1 MQNYEIEIKSLLGSR
16 KKADELKNR
25 LNKLFP
31 SIKTLGLHGQR
42 NHYFNEPKD
51 LFVIERIIC
60 TLISTKKQKELLKLT
75 AKIKSDISIRTRD
88 ADGKV
93 LFIIKA
99 SIGDDSSAN
108 GVSRIEFEEPV
119 NLSLEALDKKLL
131 NAGLSYQAKW
141 SRERETYNV
150 GGACI
155 TIDKN
160 AGYGYLAEF
169 EKIVKDKKN
178 TEPARKELYALMTD
192 LECEELQQSRL
203 ERMFKYYNEHWR
215 EYYGTDKVFNI
226 K

>member
-131 NAGLSYQAKW
+131 NA
-141 SRERETYNV
+141 V
-150 GGACI
+150 
-155 TIDKN
+155 
-160 AGYGYLAEF
+160 
-169 EKIVKDKKN
+169 
-178 TEPARKELYALMTD
+178 
-192 LECEELQQSRL
+192 
-203 ERMFKYYNEHWR
+203 
-215 EYYGTDKVFNI
+215 
-226 K
+226 